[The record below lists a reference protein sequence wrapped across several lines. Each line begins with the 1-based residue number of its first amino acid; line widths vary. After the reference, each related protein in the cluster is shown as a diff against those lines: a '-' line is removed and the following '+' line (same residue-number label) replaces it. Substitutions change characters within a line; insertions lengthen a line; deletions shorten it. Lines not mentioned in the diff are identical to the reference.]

1 MKDIVD
7 KFLRYLEIERNSSSH
22 TIISYRTDL
31 EQFNTFLA
39 TEYDTPV
46 DQVDINHITRL
57 DIRVWLGQLS
67 EDGMARSTLARKV
80 ASIRSFFKYCFK
92 RGHVSKNPAHL
103 LILPKQEK
111 RLPKTLNTIDIERMM
126 ELADGESPSDI
137 QERAILEL
145 LFGTGIRLSELT
157 QLNLSD
163 LNFGQ
168 HQIIVQGKGNKQRIV
183 PLGTHALTTLKKHI
197 DHRTVLYD
205 KRTDKDAKKSVFLAP
220 GGQRVYA
227 RFVQRLVKSFIER
240 VSEISQK
247 SPHVLRHSFATHLLN
262 AGADIRVIKELL
274 GHSNLSATQIYTHTS
289 VEHLKNIYQQAHPR
303 ADY

>member
-7 KFLRYLEIERNSSSH
+7 KFLRYLEVERNSSSH

-31 EQFNTFLA
+31 EQFITFLA
-39 TEYDTPV
+39 TEYDISL
-46 DQVDINHITRL
+46 DQVDKNSITRL
-57 DIRVWLGQLS
+57 DIRMWLGELS
-67 EDGMARSTLARKV
+67 EEGMARSTLARKV

-92 RGHVSKNPAHL
+92 RGHISKNPAHL

-126 ELADGESPSDI
+126 ELADGESPSEI
-137 QERAILEL
+137 QSRAVLEL

-157 QLNLSD
+157 QLNLAD
-163 LNFGQ
+163 LNFSQ
-168 HQIIVQGKGNKQRIV
+168 RQIIVQGKGNKQRIV
-183 PLGTHALTTLKKHI
+183 PLGTHALSSLKKHL

-205 KRTDKDAKKSVFLAP
+205 KRTDKDARKSVFLAP
-220 GGQRVYA
+220 GGQRVYP
-227 RFVQRLVKSFIER
+227 RFVQRLVKSFIEK

-274 GHSNLSATQIYTHTS
+274 GHTNLSATQIYTHTS

-303 ADY
+303 ADH